1 MKDGPPPRDKR
12 TRPIR
17 VKRAQPNPPSLV
29 SPKLHFYFPTIGED
43 NGDMIVKSGFDYRS
57 GEARGT
63 RGDTW
68 SSRGARA

>member
-1 MKDGPPPRDKR
+1 MARLPA
-12 TRPIR
+12 TREQDQLGLNEPN
-17 VKRAQPNPPSLV
+17 QPNPPSLV